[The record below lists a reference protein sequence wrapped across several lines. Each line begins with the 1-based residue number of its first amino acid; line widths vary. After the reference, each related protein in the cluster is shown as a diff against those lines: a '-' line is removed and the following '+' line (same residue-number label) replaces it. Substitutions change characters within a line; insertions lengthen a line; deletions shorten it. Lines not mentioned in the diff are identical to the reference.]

1 MAYTYSGRSASKV
14 RMQGAVQG
22 AEVHTPAKVLVRAS
36 YTREG
41 SCARVLQWRCVHNTL
56 PFALCCRFD
65 DSVQILILVSRLKLH
80 RVRQPVFITSSTSTP
95 SLLHRVLQRLHYI
108 EYFNTH
114 CDAHI
119 RTHTHTPHLRPHPHP
134 SVRTHTLYDLH
145 LPYTHTCA
153 HANVNSMHSAPPAD
167 TGSIHRW
174 CYRKR
179 RFSLQERKP
188 L

>member
-1 MAYTYSGRSASKV
+1 MLKFTHPQRFLCV
-14 RMQGAVQG
+14 RP
-22 AEVHTPAKVLVRAS
+22 TPAKVLVRAS
-36 YTREG
+36 SSGVVYTT
-41 SCARVLQWRCVHNTL
+41 RCRLHSVVDLMTL
-56 PFALCCRFD
+56 YRFFHFGIP
-65 DSVQILILVSRLKLH
+65 SLV
-80 RVRQPVFITSSTSTP
+80 TSSTSTP
-95 SLLHRVLQRLHYI
+95 SLLHRVLQPRLYYI

-134 SVRTHTLYDLH
+134 SARTHTFYDLH
-145 LPYTHTCA
+145 LPYTHTCV
-153 HANVNSMHSAPPAD
+153 HANVNSMHSTPPAD